1 MHVLRATVLTC
12 DCREPEKV
20 FEGIEIEPAL
30 KESLLLNIKRR
41 MTPKGTWQ
49 HPYACLQ
56 MAAQ

>member
-1 MHVLRATVLTC
+1 MHCIVVALTP

-41 MTPKGTWQ
+41 MTPKGTTILV
-49 HPYACLQ
+49 YIAYTRALN
-56 MAAQ
+56 